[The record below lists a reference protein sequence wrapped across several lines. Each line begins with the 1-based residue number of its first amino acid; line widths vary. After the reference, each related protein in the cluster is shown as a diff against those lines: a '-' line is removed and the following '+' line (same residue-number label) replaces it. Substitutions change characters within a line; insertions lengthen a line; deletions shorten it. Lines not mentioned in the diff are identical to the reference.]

1 MARATNYD
9 RDAALDAAMA
19 VFWRKGYHAT
29 SLKDLEAA
37 LEMKPGSI
45 YAAFESKENLYLLAI
60 ERYYEASRAG
70 FRAQMAKAKT
80 PLTGLAGQFE
90 NYAGLAQG
98 DPTRLACMLMKTVVD
113 TASTDPK
120 IAAAS
125 QRYLDKMCAAFATGF
140 EAARDAGELP
150 IGADPMRLARRYQ
163 ANISALRVELLR
175 GTPNE
180 HIAKLAADMAQET
193 LSSAAR
199 IST

>member
-9 RDAALDAAMA
+9 RDAALDAAMD

-45 YAAFESKENLYLLAI
+45 YAAFESKENLYLLALA
-60 ERYYEASRAG
+60 RYFEASRAG
-70 FRAQMAKAKT
+70 FRSHMARAAT
-80 PLTGLAGQFE
+80 PLSGLAEQFQ

-98 DPTRLACMLMKTVVD
+98 EPSRQACMLMKTVVD

-125 QRYLDKMCAAFATGF
+125 QRYLDQMCAAFAESF

-150 IGADPMRLARRYQ
+150 FDADPMRLARRYQ

-175 GTPNE
+175 GTPQE
-180 HIAKLAADMAQET
+180 HIANLAADMARET
-193 LSSAAR
+193 LSAASR
-199 IST
+199 I